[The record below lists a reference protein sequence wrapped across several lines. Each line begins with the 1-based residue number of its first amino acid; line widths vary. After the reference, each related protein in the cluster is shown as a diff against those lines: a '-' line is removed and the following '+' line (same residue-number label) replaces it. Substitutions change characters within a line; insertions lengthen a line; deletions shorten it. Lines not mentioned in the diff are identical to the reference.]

1 MAVEAGLDDETA
13 ATVVLEDGVVEVREA
28 DEEVEAAAMLESD
41 IVVEM
46 EALVGIEDTTL
57 TVSSEKFVTKA
68 SPFPLS

>member
-1 MAVEAGLDDETA
+1 MAVEAGLDDEAA